1 MSIDM
6 YLSKSKNQS
15 SDVNKL
21 SKDIKN
27 GYDSV
32 IKANS
37 KFISETGL
45 KGKAFDSGKEFF
57 ESIISPLL
65 LSMKTL
71 SDLTEQACQ
80 EFVNKYISEVDSQ
93 SLKESELEEDIRE
106 LEVRIAHLESM
117 TISLKQKSSKN
128 RTAINGNKNMISS
141 LEHQKEELEKKLRK
155 LRQFNQTSP
164 AIF

>member
-1 MSIDM
+1 M

-141 LEHQKEELEKKLRK
+141 LEHQKEELEKTTKI
-155 LRQFNQTSP
+155 TT
-164 AIF
+164 I